1 MFTGPRATHRK
12 DSIVKEKLIFAAE
25 VAVVFAAIYAFQKH
39 VYKVPVIGDY
49 LPGGQ

>member
-1 MFTGPRATHRK
+1 M
-12 DSIVKEKLIFAAE
+12 KEKLMFAAE

-39 VYKVPVIGDY
+39 VYKVPVVGAY

>member
-1 MFTGPRATHRK
+1 MKA
-12 DSIVKEKLIFAAE
+12 KLIFAAE
-25 VAVVFAAIYAFQKH
+25 VLAVFAIAYAIQKK

>member
-1 MFTGPRATHRK
+1 MFTGPGATHRK
-12 DSIVKEKLIFAAE
+12 DSIVKEKLMFAAE

-39 VYKVPVIGDY
+39 IYKVPVVGEY